1 MCIISVNQWG
11 NTGFPAMLLWVCLW
25 LEMFLYACVCVCAFA
40 SVLTSCPEACDPDV
54 RLWALRTRQEHIVS
68 RDRPARFSP
77 VDIQTHVVSIPVFSI
92 FFFARY
98 TLWYL
103 SRELRV
109 VHYGAKKKKRK
120 ESARGVCV
128 CDRGRLRVR
137 FVYISSLFVHIWP
150 ETQKHPVF
158 SRLWDECAGDH
169 TENNCGNCNFFS

>member
-25 LEMFLYACVCVCAFA
+25 LEMFLYARVCVCAFA

-77 VDIQTHVVSIPVFSI
+77 VDIQTHVVSIPVFAI

-109 VHYGAKKKKRK
+109 VHYGAKKKKKRK
-120 ESARGVCV
+120 CSWRLCVWQRQAACPLCLHLLIVCTH
-128 CDRGRLRVR
+128 L
-137 FVYISSLFVHIWP
+137 
-150 ETQKHPVF
+150 
-158 SRLWDECAGDH
+158 AGDAETPGVFTVMGWMCRWSH
-169 TENNCGNCNFFS
+169 RE

>member
-109 VHYGAKKKKRK
+109 VHYGAKKRK
-120 ESARGVCV
+120 EKKVLVASVCV
-128 CDRGRLRVR
+128 TEAGCVSALSTSPHCLYTSGRRRRSTRCFHGYGMNVQVITPR
-137 FVYISSLFVHIWP
+137 ITAAIV
-150 ETQKHPVF
+150 
-158 SRLWDECAGDH
+158 
-169 TENNCGNCNFFS
+169 NFYS